1 VDKII
6 AFFKKEPV
14 LCIAAALAA
23 VSMLF
28 VPPNAEYLGYI
39 DFKTLACLFCLMASV
54 KGLERGGALKYV
66 SLAIAGRIKT
76 LRALAFFLVFAC
88 FFFAMFVTNDVSL
101 IAIIPIAFTILSVCG
116 MESWSAFLVVLQTI
130 AANIGSSLTPIGNP
144 QNLYLFTRYEMP
156 LGEFLWTMLPIVAV
170 GGFLLALSCLFI
182 PNLKLSKTETH
193 SGEPI
198 KKRGLV
204 FYTALFILS
213 VLTVFGFLP
222 YWAAAAAVFL
232 AVLLFDRKTLFA
244 VDYSL
249 LVTFVVIFLFV
260 GNLARIEPIHA
271 FLSSITEANTLLT
284 SILTSQ
290 ATSNV
295 PAAILLSGFTDNA
308 KELLAGV
315 NIGGLGTLIASMAS
329 VISYKMYAS
338 VHKGQT
344 GRYMLLFSLW
354 NLAFL
359 ALLTALG
366 FLLYH

>member
-1 VDKII
+1 MNKLK
-6 AFFKKEPV
+6 AFLKKEPV
-14 LCIAAALAA
+14 LCIAAAFAA
-23 VSMLF
+23 ASMLF

-54 KGLERGGALKYV
+54 KGMERGRALKYI
-66 SLAIAGRIKT
+66 SLAIAGRLKT

-116 MESWSAFLVVLQTI
+116 MESWSAFLVVLMTI

-144 QNLYLFTRYEMP
+144 QNLYLFTRYEIP
-156 LGEFLWTMLPIVAV
+156 LGEFLWTLFPIVAAGAV
-170 GGFLLALSCLFI
+170 LLALSCLFI
-182 PNLKLSKTETH
+182 PNLTLRKAETQL
-193 SGEPI
+193 GEPL
-198 KKRGLV
+198 KKQGLI
-204 FYTALFILS
+204 FYAVLFILS
-213 VLTVFGFLP
+213 VMAVFGLLP
-222 YWAAAAAVFL
+222 YWAATAAVFF
-232 AVLLFDRKTLFA
+232 AVLMFDRKTLFA

-249 LVTFVVIFLFV
+249 LLTFIVIFLFV

-271 FLSSITEANTLLT
+271 FLSRITEKNTLLT

-295 PAAILLSGFTDNA
+295 PAAILLSGFTDHA

-344 GRYMLLFSLW
+344 GRYILLFSLW

-359 ALLTALG
+359 ILLTALG
-366 FLLYH
+366 FLLFY

>member
-1 VDKII
+1 VNKLK
-6 AFFKKEPV
+6 AFFNKEPV

-54 KGLERGGALKYV
+54 KGLERGGVLKYA
-66 SLAIAGRIKT
+66 SLAIAERIKT

-88 FFFAMFVTNDVSL
+88 FFFAMFITNDVSL

-116 MESWSAFLVVLQTI
+116 MESWSVFLIILQTI

-156 LGEFLWTMLPIVAV
+156 LSEFLWTMLPIVAA
-170 GGFLLALSCLFI
+170 GGFLLALSCLFV
-182 PNLKLSKTETH
+182 PNLKLSKTKAQ
-193 SGEPI
+193 SGEPPE
-198 KKRGLV
+198 KRGLI
-204 FYTALFILS
+204 FYATLFMLS
-213 VLTVFGFLP
+213 VLAVFNIVP
-222 YWAAAAAVFL
+222 YWAAAATVFL
-232 AVLLFDRKTLFA
+232 VVLLFDRKTLFA

-249 LVTFVVIFLFV
+249 LMTFVVIFVFV
-260 GNLARIEPIHA
+260 GNLAHIKPIHT
-271 FLSSITEANTLLT
+271 FLSRITEANTLLA

-295 PAAILLSGFTDNA
+295 PAAILLSGFTDNT

-329 VISYKMYAS
+329 VISYKIYAS

-344 GRYMLLFSLW
+344 GRYILLFSMW
-354 NLAFL
+354 NLVFL
-359 ALLTALG
+359 VLLTALG